1 MFERPRPDLLI
12 VGGSVLD
19 VATGERTRRDVGVSG
34 GRIVEPGEV
43 GTEAVILDAGG
54 GTVLFGMW
62 DVHNHPGSLMHDPTG
77 VSYFEPAAAR
87 AMRVIAN
94 LSDALRAG
102 ITGVRVLGE
111 VDEIDIALAE
121 AADRGELVGPRV
133 LPSGLTLHTTG
144 GHGVVYPRDQ
154 LRSHYFDKVDG
165 PDAIRRSVRSH
176 VEHGAKWIKVCL
188 TGGLFSA
195 HESVDDAQFDDEE
208 MRVLLA
214 TAASRSIP
222 VAAHCGS
229 PRIAEKF
236 ARLGGR
242 SVEHGYFVDEAAA
255 KAMADHGVWLTPTIA
270 VSHDEQMMRA
280 DGWPEHAITRAL
292 EVAARHR
299 EAVLACIEAG
309 VRIAIGVDLNPT
321 TTRFHRE
328 LELLE
333 SIGVPRLEVLR
344 AATAGGR
351 ELNGLGASTAPQ
363 PGDLADVIVV
373 EGDPVEDMDALTRVR
388 HVVAHGR
395 VATGGIG

>member
-1 MFERPRPDLLI
+1 MFERPRADLLI
-12 VGGSVLD
+12 AGGSVLD
-19 VATGERTRRDVGVSG
+19 VATGERTRRDVGVRD
-34 GRIVEPGEV
+34 GRVVEPSEV
-43 GTEAVILDAGG
+43 SRDAVVLDAGDA
-54 GTVLFGMW
+54 TVLYGMW
-62 DVHNHPGSLMHDPTG
+62 DCHNHPGSLMHDPTG
-77 VSYFEPAAAR
+77 ESYFEAAPAR

-111 VDEIDIALAE
+111 VDEIDIALAD
-121 AADRGELVGPRV
+121 ATSRGELVGPRV
-133 LPSGLTLHTTG
+133 MPSGRTLHTTG

-154 LRSHYFDKVDG
+154 MRSQYFDKVDG
-165 PDAIRRSVRSH
+165 ADAIRRSVRSH

-195 HESVDDAQFDDEE
+195 HEAVDDAQFDDEE
-208 MRVLLA
+208 IQVLLA
-214 TAASRSIP
+214 TASSRSIP

-242 SVEHGYFVDEAAA
+242 SIEHGYFLDEAAA
-255 KAMADHGVWLTPTIA
+255 KVMAENGVWLTPTIS
-270 VSHDEQMMRA
+270 VSHDEAMMVA
-280 DGWPEHAITRAL
+280 DGWPPHAIERAR

-299 EAVLACIEAG
+299 EALHACLEAG
-309 VRIAIGVDLNPT
+309 VRISIGVDLNPVT
-321 TTRFHRE
+321 VRFHRE

-333 SIGVPRLEVLR
+333 SAGVSRLEVLR

-351 ELNGLGASTAPQ
+351 ELNGLGAGTAPSA
-363 PGDLADVIVV
+363 GDAADLIVV
-373 EGDPVEDMDALTRVR
+373 EGDPVDGLDALKQVR